1 MSDLENTLTE
11 SSRYYEEQQKVLASR
26 LALLPKGA
34 ITEKSIAG
42 VLYYYLRYRVGGRGV
57 DEYIGKTVPRELVEK
72 LEERAKLS
80 VELRKVRS
88 ALRLLRKKPQ
98 PVTDLT
104 EAVSALLKEFTR
116 AGLWESGIA
125 IVGSWCFLLYQR
137 YLPLERYPL
146 RTQEIDILV
155 PVPYRGTWQ
164 DLPSLLKQLGF
175 VQMFNPDGSTYF
187 TGNLLKIDFLSP
199 KKGRQ
204 GASAAPHR
212 ELRITAQL
220 LRYTDILLERSRLLS
235 VAQGVRVRLPS
246 PPAFLLHKLLI
257 STRWQRSDK
266 SEKDLKQAMAVAAY
280 VMQNP
285 QELQELKSIWR
296 GLDPGWR
303 KSTHE
308 ALLRARAL
316 LPLASGVIE
325 HLQSVLG

>member
-1 MSDLENTLTE
+1 MTDLENTLNE
-11 SSRYYEEQQKVLASR
+11 SSRYYQEQEKVLASR

-42 VLYYYLRYRVGGRGV
+42 ALYYYLRYRLGGRVV
-57 DEYIGKTVPRELVEK
+57 DEYIGKTVPGELLAK

-80 VELRKVRS
+80 VELRNVRS

-146 RTQEIDILV
+146 RTQDIDILV
-155 PVPYRGTWQ
+155 PVPYRGTRH
-164 DLPSLLKQLGF
+164 DLPALLKQLGF

-187 TGNLLKIDFLSP
+187 TGNLLRIDFLSP

-204 GASAAPHR
+204 DASAAAHR

-220 LRYTDILLERSRLLS
+220 LRYTDILLVGSRLLS
-235 VAQGVRVRLPS
+235 VARGVRVRLPS

-266 SEKDLKQAMAVAAY
+266 REKDLRQATAVAAY

-285 QELQELKSIWR
+285 QELQELKSIWK
-296 GLDPGWR
+296 DFAPGWR
-303 KSTHE
+303 KSTRQ

-316 LPLASGVIE
+316 LPLASGLID
-325 HLQSVLG
+325 HLQTVLD